1 MATRSMRI
9 PRVFPTLAYS
19 LYSLHDTKKG
29 IEKKIPA
36 DPNSRYI
43 IQKFNLTLLLDR
55 QPRREYINIRRNTHG
70 EFHCLLLLRY
80 FVYCRQL
87 NHIKVSEAQLRK
99 KAFYNIRKFFFRCN
113 ENDWK
118 ILLPI
123 ISFIDYRYRHSAR
136 TTARNIKGGIGVSLL
151 GYWSWEPPHG
161 DSCILLFLSNYFHC
175 LYLFL
180 SFIRFLYRKRKDCKL
195 NLLGLLY
202 NWLGPFM
209 S

>member
-1 MATRSMRI
+1 MKSSEPIISVRHRKVPNCRPYSVVNEMATRSMRI
-9 PRVFPTLAYS
+9 PRVFPNLAYS

-99 KAFYNIRKFFFRCN
+99 KAFYNIRKFFF
-113 ENDWK
+113 
-118 ILLPI
+118 
-123 ISFIDYRYRHSAR
+123 
-136 TTARNIKGGIGVSLL
+136 SLQ
-151 GYWSWEPPHG
+151 
-161 DSCILLFLSNYFHC
+161 
-175 LYLFL
+175 
-180 SFIRFLYRKRKDCKL
+180 
-195 NLLGLLY
+195 
-202 NWLGPFM
+202 
-209 S
+209 